1 MHIKYQDDFELNK
14 LNKLFELVW
23 KLQHRKYLK
32 KNLIYLFVGIILI
45 IFGLSIDYEVS
56 TKYAIDDSR
65 INHNFYSER
74 YNVTQ
79 YNYHIFL
86 GLGIVFTLRMIY
98 ILYSVFRLKRFFR
111 LESLRH
117 LQKYPDSTIIQSY
130 EITNSHVII
139 QNQLENLKYQWDF
152 FSCYKEFGNYLLIFQ
167 NNFINSNFIYFDKS
181 KLSMEEFKSIMTFL
195 KMNLVELK

>member
-1 MHIKYQDDFELNK
+1 MHIKYQDDFEFNK
-14 LNKLFELVW
+14 LNQLFELVW

-56 TKYAIDDSR
+56 TKYAIDDSG

-86 GLGIVFTLRMIY
+86 GLGIVLTLRMIY

-139 QNQLENLKYQWDF
+139 QNQLENSKYQWDF

-181 KLSMEEFKSIMTFL
+181 KLSVEEFKSIKTFL